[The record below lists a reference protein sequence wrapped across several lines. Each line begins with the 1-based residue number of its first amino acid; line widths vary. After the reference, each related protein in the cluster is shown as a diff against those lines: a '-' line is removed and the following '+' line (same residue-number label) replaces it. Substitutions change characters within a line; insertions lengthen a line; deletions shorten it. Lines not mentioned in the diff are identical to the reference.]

1 MNGGDTSTCTSPR
14 TTVSI
19 DVDVGEDKAMFDPA
33 FSTSRTIVL
42 ASANPHKISEFRRI
56 FAGSSINMASPL
68 ELSSVIEVLET
79 GASYQENARLK
90 AVAYALDCGLWA
102 LGDDSGLEIDALDGA
117 PGIHSHRFAGDG
129 ASDADRN
136 LRVLELLKGIPIRGR
151 SACYRCAITIA
162 EPSGSV
168 LYETQAKV
176 AGSIGFEDR
185 GTTGFGY
192 DPLFITSNNQR
203 TMAEIG
209 DVEKD
214 VISHRGQ
221 AGRAA
226 RSFLEGILN
235 CADQ

>member
-1 MNGGDTSTCTSPR
+1 MSDSTFP
-14 TTVSI
+14 
-19 DVDVGEDKAMFDPA
+19 
-33 FSTSRTIVL
+33 TSRTIVL
-42 ASANPHKISEFRRI
+42 ASANSHKISEFRRI
-56 FAGSSINMASPL
+56 FAGSSITLTSPL
-68 ELSSVIEVLET
+68 ELDSVIEVLET

-90 AVAYALDCGLWA
+90 ALAYALDCELWA
-102 LGDDSGLEIDALDGA
+102 LGDDSGLEIDVLDGA

-136 LRVLELLKGIPIRGR
+136 LRVLELMRGIPISRR

-162 EPSGSV
+162 EPSGTV
-168 LYETQAKV
+168 VYETQAEV

-226 RSFLEGILN
+226 RSFLEGILT

>member
-1 MNGGDTSTCTSPR
+1 MSDSTL
-14 TTVSI
+14 
-19 DVDVGEDKAMFDPA
+19 
-33 FSTSRTIVL
+33 STSRTIVL
-42 ASANPHKISEFRRI
+42 ASASSHKISEFRRI
-56 FAGSSINMASPL
+56 FAGSSVDITSPL
-68 ELSSVIEVLET
+68 ELGSAIEVSET

-136 LRVLELLKGIPIRGR
+136 FRVLELLNGVPTSRR
-151 SACYRCAITIA
+151 SARYRCAITIA
-162 EPSGSV
+162 EPSGTV
-168 LYETQAKV
+168 MYETQAQV

-226 RSFLEGILN
+226 RSFLERILT
-235 CADQ
+235 CADR